1 MGNSKN
7 RERTSCPVTSLL
19 RMPTNFSG
27 ADNADGLFS
36 SDRGT
41 ERQFSENISSE
52 DDLGSRIFG
61 TFAVKFVACL
71 PLLGISNI

>member
-19 RMPTNFSG
+19 RMPINFSG
-27 ADNADGLFS
+27 ADNADGPFS

-41 ERQFSENISSE
+41 QRQF
-52 DDLGSRIFG
+52 FG
-61 TFAVKFVACL
+61 KYPFRRRFGV
-71 PLLGISNI
+71 